1 LRTMD
6 GVHVLNSPLG
16 VVAGPRLNMT
26 ISNSVI
32 AGSNDVGAAGV
43 AVNAQTDASATVNLS
58 RRIR

>member
-1 LRTMD
+1 MD

-16 VVAGPRLNMT
+16 VVTGPRLNMT